1 MKSLEFE
8 KVTVAQARGAPD
20 GPAKAEAKAT
30 IVVRR
35 STDTNRVLLDAT
47 VAWMNELPHTVRPT
61 ELARRFPRIANS
73 IAELWGRIPRC
84 EEYLDSMLIDQR
96 GDRKGFPPAV
106 AMELAA
112 LRAYYAELH
121 PSPQSAW
128 DSVESST

>member
-8 KVTVAQARGAPD
+8 KVSVAEARGALD
-20 GPAKAEAKAT
+20 GPAKARAT

-35 STDTNRVLLDAT
+35 SADANPGLLDAT

-96 GDRKGFPPAV
+96 GDRKGFSPPV
-106 AMELAA
+106 AMELTA

-128 DSVESST
+128 EPVESST